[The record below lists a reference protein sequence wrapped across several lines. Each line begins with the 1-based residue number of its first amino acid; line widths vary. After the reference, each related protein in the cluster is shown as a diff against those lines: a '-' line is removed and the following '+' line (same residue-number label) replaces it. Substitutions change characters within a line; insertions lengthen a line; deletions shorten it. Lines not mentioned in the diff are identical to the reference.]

1 MLLGRFDKVI
11 LNNNSIA
18 GNVLNLLKNV
28 MDQVGDRAP
37 ARNRYFQTQLFKRF
51 R

>member
-18 GNVLNLLKNV
+18 GSVLILLAKIV
-28 MDQVGDRAP
+28 
-37 ARNRYFQTQLFKRF
+37 Y
-51 R
+51 